1 MTIRMSMQRVGLKAA
16 RRIALVL
23 VAVLIAGGCSKSEQ
37 MSVVR
42 AVAAGISQANP
53 FFEEDGRLGK
63 DMRVPEARPSGG
75 VQASNSPG
83 LYGGATGG
91 DATGEDSTG
100 GGSTGGDDGS
110 SGQGDDGG
118 ATGEFGGSTK
128 PGTCDVAKLK
138 DFLTDDKNS
147 AKAAEWARVRNIGTG
162 EIPGHIDRL
171 TPVVLRHDTLV
182 TNHEYEDGKAVP
194 FDALLQAGIA
204 ILVDPQGLPAVKC
217 SCGNPLLPY
226 KGDAEKT
233 SVRFTG
239 GNKQWSGY
247 RQDRIVVVEPPPGAH
262 RVERLQL
269 VDVHD
274 PDRGINRPIG
284 TAGEGDK
291 SFDTHAELRVPAV
304 TRTTFAAAAQRLAD
318 AGLVTSYDG
327 DTPPAD
333 DSLVTA
339 SQPTAGSTLEWGA
352 AVTLFVEGPAED
364 GGGGLTTPPDPDSGG
379 VSTGPGGSSSAPGES
394 STGTGELSTAPGTPS
409 PSPPSTGSSGTSA
422 PGGGTDSSALERS
435 PTPNP
440 PPPSTSPPTTP
451 TSEPAGPTKTQSLP
465 AGPTSDGPTSDGPVS
480 TGPTSTAPVPV
491 PVPVPSDAPPASG
504 AAS

>member
-63 DMRVPEARPSGG
+63 DMRLPEARPSGG

-91 DATGEDSTG
+91 DE
-100 GGSTGGDDGS
+100 GS

-128 PGTCDVAKLK
+128 PGTCDMAKLK

-226 KGDAEKT
+226 KGDAGKT

-284 TAGEGDK
+284 TAGEDDK
-291 SFDTHAELRVPAV
+291 SFDTHTELRVPAV

-379 VSTGPGGSSSAPGES
+379 AGTGPGGSSSAPGESGSGPGGPDTGTGES

-409 PSPPSTGSSGTSA
+409 QSPPSTGSSGTSA
-422 PGGGTDSSALERS
+422 PGGGTDSSPPERS
-435 PTPNP
+435 PTPNTPPPNP
-440 PPPSTSPPTTP
+440 PPPSTPVPTTP
-451 TSEPAGPTKTQSLP
+451 TSESAGPTKTQSLP

-480 TGPTSTAPVPV
+480 TGPTSTAPVP
-491 PVPVPSDAPPASG
+491 SDAPPASG